1 MSKPGAPQRPPH
13 LSVCAIYRDEAPY
26 LREWIEFHRLVG
38 VERFFLY
45 NNDSQDAHRAEL
57 APYVDEGV
65 VELRD
70 WPFFPGQLT
79 AYEDCLKR
87 HRDDARWIAF
97 IDLDEFLFSPTGRP
111 VSEVLAAFDRWPG
124 VVVNWAVF
132 GTSGHLTPPA
142 GLVIENY
149 VQRSGGQGYNCQ
161 VKSIVD
167 PRRVANFCSPHFFT
181 YRGGNAVDENQRVM
195 DRPRGWTDTVSFS
208 LLRVNHY
215 VTRSEAEYLK
225 KLDTPTAAIAHMR
238 PGKRT
243 ERAMKR
249 RIGVLNEMRDET
261 IQMYLPQLRQAIARV
276 GDRDRAS
283 ADAGST

>member
-1 MSKPGAPQRPPH
+1 MSNAGAPRRPAY

-45 NNDSQDAHRAEL
+45 NNDSRDAHRAQL
-57 APYVDEGV
+57 APYLDEGI
-65 VELRD
+65 VELQD
-70 WPFFPGQLT
+70 WPVFPGQLP

-87 HRDDARWIAF
+87 HRADARWIAF

-111 VSEVLAAFDRWPG
+111 VSEVLTAFEPWPG

-132 GTSGHLTPPA
+132 GTSGHVTPPA
-142 GLVIENY
+142 GLVVENY
-149 VQRSGGQGYNCQ
+149 VRRSNGDGYNRQ

-167 PRRVANFCSPHFFT
+167 PSRVANFCSPHFFT
-181 YRGGNAVDENQRVM
+181 YRGGHAVDENRHAM
-195 DRPRGWTDTVSFS
+195 PRPRGWTDTVSFS

-225 KLDTPTAAIAHMR
+225 KLETPTAAIAHIR

-243 ERAMKR
+243 ERAIKR
-249 RIGVLNEMRDET
+249 RIGVLNELRDET
-261 IQMYLPQLRQAIARV
+261 VQMYLPDLRRALARV
-276 GDRDRAS
+276 GDGGA
-283 ADAGST
+283 AAAGSR